1 MSTFEKHHDLL
12 KILQVYLTFD
22 GVMIIDGI
30 HIPLA
35 NLLSKKVTLV
45 VGVFFNKKK
54 FHSIVLEVVCDANK
68 IFQNMC

>member
-1 MSTFEKHHDLL
+1 MTCFEN
-12 KILQVYLTFD
+12 LTSIPNIC

-30 HIPLA
+30 HIPFA
-35 NLLSKKVTLV
+35 NLLSKRVTLV

-54 FHSIVLEVVCDANK
+54 FHSIVLQIVCDANK